1 MSAKHTPGPWQVMDF
16 GRNDVRI
23 AAPSDP
29 VEPGCYVAQMFDWAH
44 NFRDEQNA
52 NANLISAAP
61 ELLDAGS
68 AQTAII
74 RSAQEILTRYL
85 VPDGIDSARAI
96 SELFGL
102 LDGPSQRAA
111 QAKWDAAITKA
122 EGV

>member
-1 MSAKHTPGPWQVMDF
+1 MKTKHTPGPWQVMDF

-61 ELLDAGS
+61 EMLAAGKHLAVKLAEVYRDAGQNP
-68 AQTAII
+68 AKCQ
-74 RSAQEILTRYL
+74 
-85 VPDGIDSARAI
+85 AI
-96 SELFGL
+96 S
-102 LDGPSQRAA
+102 D
-111 QAKWDAAITKA
+111 WMAAIAKA
-122 EGV
+122 EGKP